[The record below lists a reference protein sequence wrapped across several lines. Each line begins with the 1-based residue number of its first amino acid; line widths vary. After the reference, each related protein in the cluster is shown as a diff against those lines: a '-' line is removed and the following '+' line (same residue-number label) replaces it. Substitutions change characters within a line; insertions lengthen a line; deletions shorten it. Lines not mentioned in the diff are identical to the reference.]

1 MIAFAFGFVVGAA
14 VVCAGVVWLV
24 GGFQQLRDM
33 IMAKFI
39 KM

>member
-1 MIAFAFGFVVGAA
+1 MIAFAFGFIVGAA
-14 VVCAGVVWLV
+14 VVLAGAIWLV

-33 IMAKFI
+33 AMAKFV